1 MSFRKQVTPVSAQLV
16 SYETDIPPAIILKRL
31 DDVLNRDEANQLV
44 PLLQQAKT
52 REEIENGM
60 QSLLKDC
67 GFIFFSAIPQHRW
80 MAKYYN
86 KSFPVIVTYTFGNP
100 ITAQGI
106 MQIDPRAAVHL
117 PPRLLV
123 LGNEDGT
130 GTSILYCLPSSIMQ
144 LDQDKRLKEVLQ
156 GLDAKL
162 ENFIVK
168 YVLCDTKD
176 GEDSTS
182 QSPSL

>member
-1 MSFRKQVTPVSAQLV
+1 
-16 SYETDIPPAIILKRL
+16 
-31 DDVLNRDEANQLV
+31 
-44 PLLQQAKT
+44 
-52 REEIENGM
+52 
-60 QSLLKDC
+60 
-67 GFIFFSAIPQHRW
+67 
-80 MAKYYN
+80 MAKYYSKN
-86 KSFPVIVTYTFGNP
+86 FPVIVTYTFGNP

-123 LGNEDGT
+123 LGNENGT

-144 LDQDKRLKEVLQ
+144 IDHDKGLKEALE

-162 ENFIVK
+162 ENFIVN
-168 YVLCDTKD
+168 YVLCDTED

>member
-1 MSFRKQVTPVSAQLV
+1 MSFRKQVIPVSAQLV
-16 SYETDIPPAIILKRL
+16 SLETDIPPGFILKRL
-31 DDVLNRDEANQLV
+31 DNNLNRDEASQLV

-60 QSLLKDC
+60 QSLLKEC

-80 MAKYYN
+80 MAKYYSKN
-86 KSFPVIVTYTFGNP
+86 FPAIVTYTFGNP

-123 LGNEDGT
+123 LGNENGT
-130 GTSILYCLPSSIMQ
+130 GTSILYCLPSSIMKM
-144 LDQDKRLKEVLQ
+144 DRVKGLKEALE

-162 ENFIVK
+162 ENFIVN
-168 YVLCDTKD
+168 YVLCDTED